1 MKIGYACTPLKIPS
15 KTTKSFIIKN
25 YSEDLL
31 INCIS
36 SNLKSLIDILNYN
49 ISNEIFLFRI
59 SSDIVPFAS
68 HEINTFDWEKYF
80 KDDFYKIG
88 NLIKKI
94 QLGYLCI
101 LGNILF

>member
-49 ISNEIFLFRI
+49 IYTNLKYPYSFHFLI
-59 SSDIVPFAS
+59 S
-68 HEINTFDWEKYF
+68 
-80 KDDFYKIG
+80 
-88 NLIKKI
+88 
-94 QLGYLCI
+94 
-101 LGNILF
+101 